1 MPSFE
6 LKPTSIA
13 LFPTA
18 ADRSTLIPNP
28 HQQHYLSPPLTPYS
42 FPAYSETHEPN
53 PPIESPFLP
62 SLPTFREML
71 PHEDRR
77 QTPPLDPER
86 HVYPLPVLQHH
97 SEHDVTALAE
107 HNSAST
113 LHGSHHI
120 SDPAR
125 LLPLYSVQPHAAS
138 LSSSL
143 VSPLL
148 RRNKAHV
155 ASACVNCKKAHL
167 ACDGNSPSVY
177 QRAFLPFSPTFRFIF
192 ALRWGRSGCM
202 TVRCT
207 RRITQ
212 STDLWVCAIGGVGSG
227 GIGNGAIF
235 LECIGHGLRP
245 F

>member
-1 MPSFE
+1 MPSSE

-28 HQQHYLSPPLTPYS
+28 HQQHYLSPPLTPYT
-42 FPAYSETHEPN
+42 FPAYSEKHEPI

-62 SLPTFREML
+62 SLPAFREML

-86 HVYPLPVLQHH
+86 HVYPLPALQHH
-97 SEHDVTALAE
+97 SEHDVTALPE
-107 HNSAST
+107 HNSASM

-125 LLPLYSVQPHAAS
+125 LLPLYSAQPHAAS

-177 QRAFLPFSPTFRFIF
+177 QRAFLLSPLHS
-192 ALRWGRSGCM
+192 ALFLRS
-202 TVRCT
+202 
-207 RRITQ
+207 
-212 STDLWVCAIGGVGSG
+212 VG
-227 GIGNGAIF
+227 ADVDA
-235 LECIGHGLRP
+235 
-245 F
+245 